1 MKKSQK
7 HKKATQLEHSLRSK
21 KKLNPKRKKR
31 ILRVNIKIDPKTG
44 KKYVLIH
51 RKKYLIKEGT
61 SKAKIAS
68 FVKKKVKDLG
78 FLEGPRYTA
87 PQTEALR
94 LEHELESIQ
103 QRRAE
108 PKEYELYQLSKDA
121 LISLAQQK
129 GIPNSNRMTK
139 SQLIS
144 ILGNIPMEE
153 KPPKVKEEKQLE
165 AKEEVIPFT
174 RDELMKLLK
183 LGNVKT
189 RKNATLESLYSTYRE
204 FQKQQLA
211 EETVSPSDREPLEP
225 ILPRRK
231 PPKKAER
238 IVSPETIPTTREEF
252 IQYLTARGEKFR
264 KNATIES
271 LRKIYNGL
279 QQPPQAPPPTSA
291 SEFEFQTPE
300 IKIDEPV
307 RAPLVPRIR
316 QQPDVPAEVKPN
328 DPLRLGSEKTGTER
342 ERALI
347 GSNEPI
353 PEGYRGPEDIIIKSD
368 TDDEKKLGY
377 KPRGPEDIII
387 RGDGKEVDE
396 RGLSNTEI
404 DEIMKPLGDFYLGTI
419 AHDQINSMIIPKIK
433 PRSNGAFIINT
444 DPASKGGSHWQ
455 AIAHFAS
462 PNSTHEIN
470 FFDSFADPIDNKL
483 RKDLKDIANKLDA
496 QTFLKLKENSV
507 QLQDDR
513 TSTCGFHCIR
523 FILDRHRGKTFAQA
537 TGYDDKV
544 KNDSI
549 RGEGEINRFKK
560 QIGFGF
566 IPSFL
571 QRPNS
576 MMQQIK
582 DKIKEK
588 IFFPSREFSNA
599 FKSIMS
605 KYGNLRIKSARIRRA
620 PIGSAIN
627 SLLNILSLG
636 KFEQYR
642 KEKNFDKYFHLGI
655 VLELE
660 GGKKLLLEKNAK
672 PEFSENFKDTNDT
685 VYMGP
690 VTISGQPTLNEFIQ
704 KTVDRVGPF
713 KFSNY
718 HPFTNNCQGFILM
731 LLESNNSL
739 TPALK
744 NFIYQDVQTLLERIP
759 SFTDKI
765 ARFATDSAARLQEL
779 TGNGTKPKHTSKT
792 SRSKFLKLMEKF
804 KK

>member
-7 HKKATQLEHSLRSK
+7 HK

-78 FLEGPRYTA
+78 FLESETPYKYTA

-129 GIPNSNRMTK
+129 GIPNSNRMNK

-144 ILGNIPMEE
+144 ILGNVPMEE
-153 KPPKVKEEKQLE
+153 KPPKVKEAKELE

-183 LGNVKT
+183 LGNIGF

-238 IVSPETIPTTREEF
+238 IVSPETIPTTKEEF
-252 IQYLTARGEKFR
+252 IKFLTARNIGFR

-279 QQPPQAPPPTSA
+279 QQPPPPPPPTSA
-291 SEFEFQTPE
+291 SEYEFQTPE
-300 IKIDEPV
+300 IKIDEPT

-316 QQPDVPAEVKPN
+316 QQPDVPAEVKFS
-328 DPLRLGSEKTGTER
+328 DPLKLGSDKTGTEK

-368 TDDEKKLGY
+368 TDSDEEKKLGY
-377 KPRGPEDIII
+377 KPRGPDDIII

-419 AHDQINSMIIPKIK
+419 AHDQIHSMIIPKIK

-444 DPASKGGSHWQ
+444 DPALKGGSHWQ
-455 AIAHFAS
+455 AIAHFSS

-605 KYGNLRIKSARIRRA
+605 KYGNLRIKSARMRRA

-704 KTVDRVGPF
+704 KTVDKVGKF

-718 HPFTNNCQGFILM
+718 NPFTNNCQAFILM
-731 LLESNNSL
+731 LLEANNSL

-765 ARFATDSAARLQEL
+765 ARFTTDSAARLQEL
-779 TGNGTKPKHTSKT
+779 TGNGTKPKRLKHT
-792 SRSKFLKLMEKF
+792 KFLKLMEKF